1 MTSRVALIRAR
12 LPKNWAN
19 AGRMRWCEHLRG
31 SGTFGGRRAKDVKK
45 QIPLLVDKSAK
56 LLLVKNF

>member
-1 MTSRVALIRAR
+1 VTSRVALIRAR

-31 SGTFGGRRAKDVKK
+31 SGTFGGGRAKDVKK

-56 LLLVKNF
+56 L